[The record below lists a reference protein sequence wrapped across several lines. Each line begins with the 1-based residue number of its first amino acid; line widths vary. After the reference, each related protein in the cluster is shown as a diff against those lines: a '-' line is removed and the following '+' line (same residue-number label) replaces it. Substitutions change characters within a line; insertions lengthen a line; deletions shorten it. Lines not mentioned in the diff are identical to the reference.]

1 MPQRRFII
9 ASALT
14 RLIRRENGIF
24 DRVVEGYFP
33 ARPDREHFVSIEPGH
48 CYLVLAAASKGAGD
62 EERTEVPRS
71 QAEALMTMC
80 AGKAG
85 FECTT
90 MRLRGGIDAL
100 LKHFVVPGPLDLL
113 SVEFEEGADAE
124 AFVPPAWLGPE
135 VTQNAAYDG
144 GSLARAGMPTSE
156 EIPLSNAML
165 EELLDALEEGA
176 TAAQLGRVPPRRAP
190 DAGPARGQTEAAYSE
205 PDQPSLSPIE
215 SAQRHS
221 QLEGLAHALEDFA
234 PSRRTHINS
243 PPRNPRHFGSR
254 RAVPETAY
262 LSHCPPEG
270 ETVTAVPDLWREY
283 QAPQLLTP
291 CSSPCAHDLHGPRA
305 IGGGQDDLGSGD
317 MLSPGVSVARN
328 RLQALP
334 VLRRDR
340 DDHPCSHP
348 ESMERLPPLG
358 NPPYAS
364 GHKR

>member
-14 RLIRRENGIF
+14 RLIRRENGIV

-48 CYLVLAAASKGAGD
+48 CYLVLAAASKEAGD

-190 DAGPARGQTEAAYSE
+190 DAGPAPGQTEAAYSE
-205 PDQPSLSPIE
+205 PDQPSLPPIE

-221 QLEGLAHALEDFA
+221 QLAGLAHALED
-234 PSRRTHINS
+234 SRALTSNTHQQPAEESS
-243 PPRNPRHFGSR
+243 PPRVEAR
-254 RAVPETAY
+254 RAGDGLPFSLPTRRR
-262 LSHCPPEG
+262 
-270 ETVTAVPDLWREY
+270 D
-283 QAPQLLTP
+283 
-291 CSSPCAHDLHGPRA
+291 
-305 IGGGQDDLGSGD
+305 GSG
-317 MLSPGVSVARN
+317 N
-328 RLQALP
+328 RRP
-334 VLRRDR
+334 
-340 DDHPCSHP
+340 
-348 ESMERLPPLG
+348 
-358 NPPYAS
+358 
-364 GHKR
+364 